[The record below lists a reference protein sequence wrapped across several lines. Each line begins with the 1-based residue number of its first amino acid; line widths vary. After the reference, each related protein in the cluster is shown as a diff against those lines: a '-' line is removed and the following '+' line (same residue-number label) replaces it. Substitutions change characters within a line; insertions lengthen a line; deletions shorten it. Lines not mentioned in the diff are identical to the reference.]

1 VAALTDWMRPLY
13 LLQTDSARRRYLCG
27 YVEEHGDALHVI
39 PHPDAPSQRVV
50 KFRRSEQAIIVGR
63 VTHVAT
69 LID

>member
-1 VAALTDWMRPLY
+1 VSSLSDWLRPIY
-13 LLQTDSARRRYLCG
+13 LLQTDSPRRRYLCG
-27 YVEEHGDALHVI
+27 YVEEHGEMLHVI
-39 PHPDAPSQRVV
+39 PHPDAPSQRIL